1 MKFYTDLRINP
12 CIFNKRRLS
21 QEAQAK
27 PFFLSTTPYQVLS
40 LTNCGQSLLIFSASL
55 ELKGKRNSG
64 DEFISKVVG
73 RKPKV
78 ERSEKNNFNP
88 ERHNAGFTSRQTCWD
103 VC

>member
-12 CIFNKRRLS
+12 CILNKTRLS

-27 PFFLSTTPYQVLS
+27 PFFLQTPHQVLS

-78 ERSEKNNFNP
+78 ERSV
-88 ERHNAGFTSRQTCWD
+88 SD
-103 VC
+103 